1 MRTVHLPPGLV
12 RTVSRAPPAGD
23 TLRAPCSGS
32 AVLRSAPAS
41 LSTISVPRRGDTCDC
56 SPASSP
62 SNEGCVRP
70 GDAEPCSGRG
80 ECLCGKCQCYS
91 EGQSLR
97 FDGAFCEFDVLQ
109 CPRTSGFLCNG
120 ESPPEPPQRAGDGWM
135 DGCAGPGGTDRVS
148 WTGGT
153 GTGGLRD
160 QCGVVR
166 VPRMR

>member
-1 MRTVHLPPGLV
+1 M
-12 RTVSRAPPAGD
+12 
-23 TLRAPCSGS
+23 
-32 AVLRSAPAS
+32 LRSAPAS

-62 SNEGCVRP
+62 NNEGCVRP

-120 ESPPEPPQRAGDGWM
+120 ESPPEPPRGLGRDGW
-135 DGCAGPGGTDRVS
+135 AGPGGTDRVS

-153 GTGGLRD
+153 GTGG
-160 QCGVVR
+160 
-166 VPRMR
+166 